1 MSEVNH
7 WRRLVLWWLGT
18 SIVATLLVV
27 LLLAPI
33 VPPGNGSVEASGQV
47 VDNTVLLGISTPV
60 AMAVLVYFIY
70 ALIAFRE
77 RDTSAVVDGPPIRG
91 DARIQTWWLVVTTGV
106 VLFLA
111 GYGTIRLLADGAGG
125 GQGPNPI
132 AAPAGAKNALQVQ
145 VIAQQWKFTYRWPSY
160 GGVETSTLDLPANR
174 MIEFH
179 VTSLD
184 VIHSFWAYQ
193 LGVKADANP
202 GFDNIA
208 YVTTK
213 GPLSFEIH
221 CAELCGV
228 WHGYMFEKGSVVPPS
243 QFNAWIA
250 QQRLRSC
257 RPPRACRPTRNSIS
271 GPAEERWMS
280 TVAISA
286 QRQPTWRK
294 LLGFNLL
301 AGIVLAVV
309 GWLVGSW
316 IGARIHAGIDFSTP
330 RRERH
335 RHHAR
340 LPLGDRV
347 PRWAR
352 SPITRIGACSGTP
365 PRWPTRPRARA

>member
-1 MSEVNH
+1 VTEVNH
-7 WRRLVLWWLGT
+7 WRRVVLWWLGT

-60 AMAVLVYFIY
+60 AMAVLVFFIY

-77 RDTSAVVDGPPIRG
+77 RDTAAVLDGPPIRG
-91 DARIQTWWLVVTTGV
+91 DAKVQTWWLVATTGI

-111 GYGTIRLLADGAGG
+111 GYGSVRMLADGAGG

-132 AAPAGAKNALQVQ
+132 AAPAGSKDALQVQ
-145 VIAQQWKFTYRWPSY
+145 VIAQQWRFTYRYPSY
-160 GGVETSTLDLPANR
+160 GGVETNTLELPANR

-213 GPLSFEIH
+213 NPLTFAVH

-228 WHGYMFEKGSVVPPS
+228 WHGYMFDSGRVVPQS
-243 QFNAWIA
+243 QFNSWIA
-250 QQRLRSC
+250 QRQQHNAPATKSLPPYAKQYFPDPQRR
-257 RPPRACRPTRNSIS
+257 
-271 GPAEERWMS
+271 G
-280 TVAISA
+280 
-286 QRQPTWRK
+286 
-294 LLGFNLL
+294 G
-301 AGIVLAVV
+301 
-309 GWLVGSW
+309 
-316 IGARIHAGIDFSTP
+316 
-330 RRERH
+330 
-335 RHHAR
+335 
-340 LPLGDRV
+340 
-347 PRWAR
+347 
-352 SPITRIGACSGTP
+352 
-365 PRWPTRPRARA
+365 